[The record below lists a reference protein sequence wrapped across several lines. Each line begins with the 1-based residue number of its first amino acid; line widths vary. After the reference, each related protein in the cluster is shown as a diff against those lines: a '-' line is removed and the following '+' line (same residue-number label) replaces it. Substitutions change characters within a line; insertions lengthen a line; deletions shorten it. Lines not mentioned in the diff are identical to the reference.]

1 MGDFP
6 LKYHRLSE
14 NCLEIQWPQEINP
27 AIIKSISSLEQAI
40 QKELHQYVMELLPTY
55 AALAIFYD
63 TSSIR
68 FDAFEEK
75 VKSLKPNSASLD
87 KNARL
92 IEIPV
97 CYHHDFGPDQQRIA
111 DHHGID
117 VDTVIKLHHQN
128 DYLVYMTGFLPGF
141 VYLGVLNSQIQMP
154 RLSSP
159 RTRVPAGSVGIANA
173 QTGIYGLSSPGGWNI
188 IGQTPKAIVNLTSDE
203 PSIFKQGDRVKFVP
217 ISIDEYHKMA
227 EE

>member
-1 MGDFP
+1 MVDFP
-6 LKYHRLSE
+6 LTYHQLAE

-27 AIIKSISSLEQAI
+27 AIIKSISSFEQAI
-40 QKELHQYVMELLPTY
+40 QKELNQYVMELLPTY
-55 AALAIFYD
+55 AALAVFYD
-63 TSSIR
+63 TTSIG

-75 VKSLKPNSASLD
+75 IKSIKPNQADMD
-87 KNARL
+87 KKARL

-97 CYHHDFGPDQQRIA
+97 CYHQDFGPDQQRIA
-111 DHHGID
+111 DHHRVD

-141 VYLGVLNSQIQMP
+141 VYLGVLDGQIQMP
-154 RLSSP
+154 RLSNP
-159 RTRVPAGSVGIANA
+159 RTRVTAGAVGIANA
-173 QTGIYGLSSPGGWNI
+173 QTGIYGLPSPGGWNI
-188 IGQTPKAIVNLTSDE
+188 IGQTPKAILDLSSEE